1 MKIQIKGS
9 KMNIRAIIFGSI
21 GTLVETS
28 DLQRQSFN
36 QAFKEANLNWN
47 WDNKLYQKLL
57 SQSGGR
63 NRIKN
68 YATDQGISVDAKYLH
83 QRKTEIY
90 NKCLKEQNVQPRPG
104 VETLIQYAR
113 SKKMLLGFAT
123 TTSEANIKAI
133 FFALG
138 NRIRRNHFD
147 FIGSDTVVKK
157 TKPSPDIYKKTLSS
171 LKVNSHECLA
181 IEDTEISMQSA
192 LAAGIR
198 CVAFPGANALGDDFS
213 GAEAITEVLTPAN
226 INI

>member
-36 QAFKEANLNWN
+36 QAFKEANLNWH
-47 WDNKLYQKLL
+47 WDSKLYQKLL

-63 NRIKN
+63 NRI
-68 YATDQGISVDAKYLH
+68 Q
-83 QRKTEIY
+83 
-90 NKCLKEQNVQPRPG
+90 
-104 VETLIQYAR
+104 
-113 SKKMLLGFAT
+113 
-123 TTSEANIKAI
+123 
-133 FFALG
+133 
-138 NRIRRNHFD
+138 RNHFD

-181 IEDTEISMQSA
+181 IEDTEISMKSA